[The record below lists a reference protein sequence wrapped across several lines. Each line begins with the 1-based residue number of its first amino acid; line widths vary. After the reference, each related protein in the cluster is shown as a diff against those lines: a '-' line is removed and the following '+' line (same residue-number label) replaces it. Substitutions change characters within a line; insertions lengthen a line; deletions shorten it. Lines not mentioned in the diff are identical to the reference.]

1 MSILRVS
8 GGESSRSGSARVLL
22 ISLYGGLLA
31 LALLARVIWLDSL
44 PGVNGDEAWFGLWVE
59 GLLRDHAWGGSYVT
73 GRPPDPFLLAPLAIV
88 QAMADPAPWVLRAP
102 ALISGLA
109 FIIVGYAGLRC
120 TIGQRP
126 ALIFALLAATT
137 PIMII
142 YSRFGWDPSQTPLAD
157 MIFLWACLAGR
168 RIAAVLS
175 LCAAILIHATNIF
188 LVPILVVFWF
198 EDIRPFIEKITGRIE
213 FRSFFSVMLIGA
225 LLAAIPISLWVGR
238 APLRGLFGGG
248 YWHLQHLVIRTSV
261 LIGDQFSGIG
271 AYRARVGDP
280 IGLVLHRVIIS
291 SVLIGLSV
299 ALFLGARGTQD
310 PRITKLSAG
319 VIASVIP
326 FVIIAGGDG
335 FRPSLE
341 RYALWMITPV
351 LVLLSAVLA
360 RPLNRVSTAG
370 LWIAPFLGALA
381 LISVWLN
388 YFEPLRASGGGL
400 STTTIEGRAAR
411 TAAIEPKKQ
420 VAEWVMRCV
429 DQHDTVTLWAESYWL
444 AEPLHYF
451 LFYEPK
457 ISVKIL
463 RSFEWLPE
471 SMHTYDLSEIPDSD
485 AIVVVFDDSDLDR
498 KLRSAGAS
506 PKYTIV
512 DAAGRPL
519 IQIYIKGLSARAI
532 DGGGAAACWHA

>member
-126 ALIFALLAATT
+126 ALVFALLAATT
-137 PIMII
+137 PIMIV
-142 YSRFGWDPSQTPLAD
+142 YSRFGWDASQTPLAG
-157 MIFLWACLAGR
+157 MIFLWACLAGK
-168 RIAAVLS
+168 RIAAALS

-188 LVPILVVFWF
+188 LLPILLVFWIDYLPPTF
-198 EDIRPFIEKITGRIE
+198 EKITRKIKPGWL
-213 FRSFFSVMLIGA
+213 FSVLLLGVT
-225 LLAAIPISLWVGR
+225 LAAIPVSLWIGR
-238 APLRGLFGGG
+238 APLRGLFASG
-248 YWHLQHLVIRTSV
+248 YWHLQHLVILSLV
-261 LIGDQFSGIG
+261 LIGDEFSGITV
-271 AYRARVGDP
+271 YRSIVGDP
-280 IGLVLHRVIIS
+280 IGLILHRIIIS
-291 SVLIGLSV
+291 AVLMGLSV
-299 ALFLGARGTQD
+299 ALFVGARGTQD
-310 PRITKLSAG
+310 PRITKVTVG
-319 VIASVIP
+319 VVAAIIS
-326 FVIIAGGDG
+326 FVIIGGGDG
-335 FRPSLE
+335 LRTD
-341 RYALWMITPV
+341 RYALFMVAPV

-360 RPLNRVSTAG
+360 RPINMTSTAG
-370 LWIAPFLGALA
+370 LWFAPLLGVLA
-381 LISVWLN
+381 LTSVWLN
-388 YFEPLRASGGGL
+388 YFEPFRVSGGRL
-400 STTTIEGRAAR
+400 STASIDGRAAR

-429 DQHDTVTLWAESYWL
+429 DQRDTVTLWAESYWL

-457 ISVKIL
+457 ISVKML

-485 AIVVVFDDSDLDR
+485 AMVVVFDDSDLDR

-519 IQIYIKGLSARAI
+519 IHIYTKGLSASAI
-532 DGGGAAACWHA
+532 DGGGGVACWHA

>member
-1 MSILRVS
+1 MLDVSVRRAHIVAAWTICLLGVMLRFVSLTQHSFDGDEFASYYFSHFSFWQLWTEELDTHPPLYYSIQKVM
-8 GGESSRSGSARVLL
+8 
-22 ISLYGGLLA
+22 LA
-31 LALLARVIWLDSL
+31 LGDSEALLRTPV
-44 PGVNGDEAWFGLWVE
+44 
-59 GLLRDHAWGGSYVT
+59 
-73 GRPPDPFLLAPLAIV
+73 
-88 QAMADPAPWVLRAP
+88 
-102 ALISGLA
+102 
-109 FIIVGYAGLRC
+109 
-120 TIGQRP
+120 
-126 ALIFALLAATT
+126 IFALLAATT

-271 AYRARVGDP
+271 VYRARVGDP

-335 FRPSLE
+335 LRPSLE

-351 LVLLSAVLA
+351 FGVAFRGVG
-360 RPLNRVSTAG
+360 P
-370 LWIAPFLGALA
+370 
-381 LISVWLN
+381 
-388 YFEPLRASGGGL
+388 
-400 STTTIEGRAAR
+400 
-411 TAAIEPKKQ
+411 AIE
-420 VAEWVMRCV
+420 
-429 DQHDTVTLWAESYWL
+429 
-444 AEPLHYF
+444 
-451 LFYEPK
+451 
-457 ISVKIL
+457 
-463 RSFEWLPE
+463 
-471 SMHTYDLSEIPDSD
+471 
-485 AIVVVFDDSDLDR
+485 
-498 KLRSAGAS
+498 
-506 PKYTIV
+506 
-512 DAAGRPL
+512 
-519 IQIYIKGLSARAI
+519 
-532 DGGGAAACWHA
+532 